1 MTPPCAGLRLWLW
14 PSVTRPA
21 AVVLMLSSTSCLA
34 DALVDRIRS
43 SLRQAAETRG
53 LAARHARFYEAAQA
67 LRSEILELV
76 SEEPDD
82 PALLT
87 CAHVFRE
94 ETQAFKQA
102 HAIARLAYSPEVDQ
116 RYPFRDDIE
125 QPILIT
131 ALEPTGRV
139 GGRFER
145 YLADAVWPYLQVDVT
160 PSLRGG
166 LYHRTLVCR
175 RLQRADLRDPR
186 EEALIGERGVF
197 AVRDIAVGEC
207 LGVYG
212 GRLMTPA
219 TYYTC
224 LDDSFVLST
233 SAGGI
238 DSWVDGEN
246 ILAMANTSFAYERGQ
261 ADRQA
266 ESGYNM
272 EAAVFEATSRCG
284 RRFAIRAFFATERVA
299 AGAEL
304 RWNYRYPPELIRQ
317 RFGGQ
322 VAV

>member
-1 MTPPCAGLRLWLW
+1 
-14 PSVTRPA
+14 
-21 AVVLMLSSTSCLA
+21 MLSSTSCFA
-34 DALVDRIRS
+34 DALVDRIRL
-43 SLRQAAETRG
+43 SLQRAAETSG
-53 LAARHARFYEAAQA
+53 LAARHEHFYEAAQA

-82 PALLT
+82 LT
-87 CAHVFRE
+87 VLKCAQAFRE

-102 HAIARLAYSPEVDQ
+102 HAIARLTYSPDVDQ
-116 RYPFRDDIE
+116 RYPFRDEME

-131 ALEPTGRV
+131 TLEPTGRARD
-139 GGRFER
+139 RFER
-145 YLADAVWPYLQVDVT
+145 YPADAVWPYLQADVA
-160 PSLRGG
+160 PRVRGALYQHTLACRG
-166 LYHRTLVCR
+166 LL
-175 RLQRADLRDPR
+175 RADLRDMR

-197 AVRDIAVGEC
+197 AARDISVGEC

-212 GRLMTPA
+212 GRLLTPA

-233 SAGGI
+233 STGGI

-246 ILAMANTSFAYERGQ
+246 ILAMANTIFTYERGE

-284 RRFAIRAFFATERVA
+284 RRFSIRAFFATERVA

-304 RWNYRYPPELIRQ
+304 RWNYRYAPELIRQ

-322 VAV
+322 AAV

>member
-1 MTPPCAGLRLWLW
+1 MTR
-14 PSVTRPA
+14 SS
-21 AVVLMLSSTSCLA
+21 AVVLMLSSTSCFA
-34 DALVDRIRS
+34 DALVDRIRL
-43 SLRQAAETRG
+43 SLQRAAETSG
-53 LAARHARFYEAAQA
+53 LAARHERFYEAAQA

-82 PALLT
+82 LAVLK
-87 CAHVFRE
+87 CAQAFRE

-102 HAIARLAYSPEVDQ
+102 HAIARLTYSPEVDQ
-116 RYPFRDDIE
+116 RYPFRDEME

-131 ALEPTGRV
+131 TLEPTGRARD
-139 GGRFER
+139 RFER
-145 YLADAVWPYLQVDVT
+145 YPSDAVWPYLQADVA
-160 PSLRGG
+160 PRVRGA
-166 LYHRTLVCR
+166 LYQHTLVCR
-175 RLQRADLRDPR
+175 RLLRADLRDMH

-197 AVRDIAVGEC
+197 AARDIAVGEC

-212 GRLMTPA
+212 GRLLTPA

-246 ILAMANTSFAYERGQ
+246 ILAMANTIFTYERGE

-284 RRFAIRAFFATERVA
+284 RRFSIRAFFATERVA

-304 RWNYRYPPELIRQ
+304 RWNYRYAPELIRQ

-322 VAV
+322 AAV